1 MIESFV
7 EPGERVIWTD
17 RFDPA
22 RPRRRPMTFL
32 EIIGG
37 EAKILIGLVCLA
49 ATALLVAILDADPQ
63 TRLLA
68 LLAALILTPAAW
80 LYGRRLARLLKIG
93 AIEKVDFLLTHR
105 RVLALEPR
113 MRSPEVLE
121 VERRIDLAEVSIP
134 GDMASTAYA
143 SDVPKLDIVTR
154 TAMVKDIAKAL
165 EKYRIEGG
173 LAVPQETLLIRAAA
187 E

>member
-80 LYGRRLARLLKIG
+80 LYGRRLVRLLKVG

-121 VERRIDLAEVSIP
+121 VERISGVNAQGNVLVLSLINPDDIDDLRDI
-134 GDMASTAYA
+134 GD
-143 SDVPKLDIVTR
+143 
-154 TAMVKDIAKAL
+154 
-165 EKYRIEGG
+165 IEGA
-173 LAVPQETLLIRAAA
+173 LRAFNAVIGSKP
-187 E
+187 